1 MNKTFDLHLNFVC
14 CQKKIKKNK
23 KPSSR
28 GIACEI
34 AS

>member
-1 MNKTFDLHLNFVC
+1 MNKTFDLHLKFVC
-14 CQKKIKKNK
+14 CQKKK

-28 GIACEI
+28 GIAREI